1 MDELTKRRLAHNEQ
15 LFREINEAREQ
26 ASAAPDETPLGFVC
40 ECSDP
45 ECTARIDLTAAD
57 YQRIRKSPARFI
69 VRPGHEI
76 TEIERVVEERAGF
89 DVVEKDAA

>member
-15 LFREINEAREQ
+15 LFREINEAREHV
-26 ASAAPDETPLGFVC
+26 SDAPDETPLGFVC
-40 ECSDP
+40 ECSDR
-45 ECTARIDLTAAD
+45 ECTARIALTAAD
-57 YQRIRKSPARFI
+57 YQRIRKSPDRFI